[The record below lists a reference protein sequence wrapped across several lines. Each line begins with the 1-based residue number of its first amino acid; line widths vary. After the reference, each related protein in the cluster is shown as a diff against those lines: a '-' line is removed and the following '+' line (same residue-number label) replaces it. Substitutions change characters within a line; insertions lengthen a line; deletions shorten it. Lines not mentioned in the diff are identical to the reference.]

1 MVRALAPLAG
11 GCRVSVG
18 TSVGRLHPVF
28 AMPKGK
34 TGVSVGSVGFT
45 KNLRLRARAIAR
57 ARTYGVI
64 LEKSLHPYTLDDFT

>member
-11 GCRVSVG
+11 ECRVSVG

-45 KNLRLRARAIAR
+45 KNLRLRARACDRVCAHIWGIFR
-57 ARTYGVI
+57 I
-64 LEKSLHPYTLDDFT
+64 

>member
-18 TSVGRLHPVF
+18 TSIGRLHPVF

-45 KNLRLRARAIAR
+45 KNLRLRDRTRVRSRLRAHMG
-57 ARTYGVI
+57 Y
-64 LEKSLHPYTLDDFT
+64 F

>member
-34 TGVSVGSVGFT
+34 TGVSVGKCRVYEKLTLTRTRVRS
-45 KNLRLRARAIAR
+45 RLRAHMG
-57 ARTYGVI
+57 Y
-64 LEKSLHPYTLDDFT
+64 F